1 VPEDTKAHE
10 EELTR
15 YLSEE
20 LSNKLKLLGFDPS
33 CPVYEISLDFEPSL
47 LEEALFQSTY
57 KKPILLPLE
66 IIERTEHFP
75 LDWDVPMVVES
86 VQAVYLPYAVG
97 VGETPT
103 GCYERPEW
111 FVRGFLYKSGFDP
124 YLQVVRINLY
134 CQTQANDDGRFDLGF
149 LQVVRN
155 PSAVNPDTPLRW
167 GYGAPGQP
175 E

>member
-1 VPEDTKAHE
+1 VSDETRERAQE
-10 EELTR
+10 QTR

-20 LSNKLKLLGFDPS
+20 HSKKLKLLGFDHS

-47 LEEALFQSTY
+47 LQEALFRSTY
-57 KKPILLPLE
+57 TKPILLPLE
-66 IIERTEHFP
+66 IDERTEHFP
-75 LDWDVPMVVES
+75 FDWGVPMVVES

-97 VGETPT
+97 IGETPT

-124 YLQVVRINLY
+124 YLQVVRMNLY
-134 CQTQANDDGRFDLGF
+134 CQTQGSSDDRFDLGF

-155 PSAVNPDTPLRW
+155 PSTVSPDSLLRW